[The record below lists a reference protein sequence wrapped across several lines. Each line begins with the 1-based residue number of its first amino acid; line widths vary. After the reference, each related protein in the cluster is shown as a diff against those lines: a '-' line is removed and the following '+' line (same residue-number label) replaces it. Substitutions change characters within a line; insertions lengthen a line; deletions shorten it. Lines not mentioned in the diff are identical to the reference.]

1 MIRVEKKIDFINARR
16 KASEI
21 LLLQDDKYLSFPI
34 DIKKIV
40 IPRKEIKIASYREYS
55 SIVGENVNNIR
66 LDGKFDDAMVIPI
79 KGIYLIL
86 YNDEIQNSGRILW
99 NLAHELGHIVLE
111 HKDQGPIEEAEAH
124 TFASQLLLP
133 QCLLK
138 ALFKGGKKITIPYL
152 MKKFGLSE
160 KASISCL
167 KSVKNKLE
175 NNYDAMYD
183 DIILEKCDKFLKLEL
198 KTVNSLNKNYD
209 EMDDKRNQWL
219 YE

>member
-1 MIRVEKKIDFINARR
+1 MEKKIDFINARL

-34 DIKKIV
+34 DVKKIV
-40 IPRKEIKIASYREYS
+40 IPSKEIRIASYREYS

-111 HKDQGPIEEAEAH
+111 HKFQGPTEEAEAH

-152 MKKFGLSE
+152 MNKFGLSE

-167 KSVKNKLE
+167 KLVKNKLE

-183 DIILEKCDKFLKLEL
+183 DIILEKCGKFLNSEL
-198 KTVNSLNKNYD
+198 KTVNSLNKNYY